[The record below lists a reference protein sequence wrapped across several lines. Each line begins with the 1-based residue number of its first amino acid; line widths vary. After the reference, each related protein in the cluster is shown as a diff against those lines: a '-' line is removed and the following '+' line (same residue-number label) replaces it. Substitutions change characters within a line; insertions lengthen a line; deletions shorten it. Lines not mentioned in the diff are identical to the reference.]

1 MKKIKWLLEAGAVL
15 VLAFPFAMLPMTLAL
30 KAGELLGFVFYV
42 LWGSRRKIAI
52 DNVEKAVEAGGLKID
67 VSPAQ
72 VVRKSFMNLG
82 RSLAEI
88 IKIYFGLGRGLI
100 DSIEVVGFDNYL
112 KAKERGKGILF
123 ITGHCGN
130 WELTALGFGARVAPL
145 AVIARAQNNP
155 YLNRLVEKTRAR
167 YGNRIIYKQGALMAI
182 LSVLRNNG
190 MVGVLMDQAVLP
202 EEGYIIDFLGRGA
215 WTMKIPAIIARKRG
229 AAVLPAF
236 IHREGNRYIGTLYPE
251 VPLSQE
257 KDEEKAL
264 IEDTKKFSS
273 YIENYIREH
282 PAEWLWIHRR
292 WKRVPE

>member
-1 MKKIKWLLEAGAVL
+1 VKKIKWLLEAGAVL

-67 VSPAQ
+67 ASPAQ

-88 IKIYFGLGRGLI
+88 IKIYFGLGRRLI

>member
-1 MKKIKWLLEAGAVL
+1 VKKIKWLLEAGAVL

-72 VVRKSFMNLG
+72 IVRKSFMNLG